1 MSRLTLPPAYV
12 PTLTEVVHPVPVH
25 PVAQGNDMAGKQEK
39 ADVQELI
46 VQRVLLHLDGTLEK
60 RVQEV
65 CVQLILL
72 HTQALVPQLLD
83 GIEAVV
89 RAAVE
94 EALAHESQA
103 TLQASAAEAPKS
115 A

>member
-1 MSRLTLPPAYV
+1 MSRSTLPPAYV
-12 PTLTEVVHPVPVH
+12 PTLTEVVHPVPAH
-25 PVAQGNDMAGKQEK
+25 PVAEGNDMAGKREK

-46 VQRVLLHLDGTLEK
+46 VQRVLLHLDKKLEK
-60 RVQEV
+60 RVHEV
-65 CVQLILL
+65 CAQLILL

-89 RAAVE
+89 RASVE
-94 EALAHESQA
+94 EALEHESQA
-103 TLQASAAEAPKS
+103 TPLASADEVPKS